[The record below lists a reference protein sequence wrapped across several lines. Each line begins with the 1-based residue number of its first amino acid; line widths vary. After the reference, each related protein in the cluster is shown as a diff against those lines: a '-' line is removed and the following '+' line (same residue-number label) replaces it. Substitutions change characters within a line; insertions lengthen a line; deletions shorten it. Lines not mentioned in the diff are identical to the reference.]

1 MKNGKTY
8 LLLHI
13 LFALYSSA
21 EIFSKL
27 ASGENFMSIRFC
39 LLYCCMI
46 AVLGIYAIGWQQV
59 IKHIPLSTAFAN
71 KAVTV
76 IWGTVLGSVFFHESV
91 TPGKIAGIG
100 LIVVGIIVFSL
111 SDEEETS
118 K

>member
-8 LLLHI
+8 LLLHF
-13 LFALYSSA
+13 LFALYSSG

-27 ASGENFMSIRFC
+27 ASGEAFLSVRFC
-39 LLYCCMI
+39 LLYFCMI

-76 IWGTVLGSVFFHESV
+76 IWGTVLGSVIFHESV

-100 LIVVGIIVFSL
+100 LIVAGIVVFSF
-111 SDEEETS
+111 SDKEETT

>member
-76 IWGTVLGSVFFHESV
+76 IWGTVLGSVIFHESV

-100 LIVVGIIVFSL
+100 LIVAGIIVFSL